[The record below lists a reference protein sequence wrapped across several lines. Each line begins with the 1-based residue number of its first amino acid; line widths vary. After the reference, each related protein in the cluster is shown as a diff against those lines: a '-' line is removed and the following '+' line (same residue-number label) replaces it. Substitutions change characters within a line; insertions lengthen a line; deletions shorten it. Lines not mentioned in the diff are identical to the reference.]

1 MINPDHARLK
11 MVEEQLVPRGITDA
25 RVLEAMR
32 KVPRHLFLEEALADR
47 AYEDSALP
55 IGEKQTISQPYIVA
69 LMTQAL
75 ALRPTDKVLEI
86 GTGSGY
92 QTAILAELAERVY
105 SIERVKSLALQAR
118 ERLDRMGCRN
128 VAIRIGDGP
137 YGWGDAAPFDAIL
150 VAAGSPSVPPLLVEQ
165 LREGGRLVIPVEDL
179 QHASAFHAKAPTW
192 ATVSSSPS
200 SGLSHGTRT
209 HAEGLQHHDRPEGPV
224 RAAGARPGPDVCVR
238 RDGLRRRSPGPRPQ
252 RRRLRRHPAIPGI
265 PRLQRHVRQELHGRG
280 RQDHQPGPGI
290 EPAVAGRD
298 RPVHRCL
305 LPRYGAPWGP
315 PGNGGTQGHRTH
327 GGDHPAHTRAS

>member
-105 SIERVKSLALQAR
+105 SIERVTSLALQAR
-118 ERLDRMGCRN
+118 TRLVRLSYRN
-128 VAIRIGDGP
+128 MEIRIG
-137 YGWGDAAPFDAIL
+137 
-150 VAAGSPSVPPLLVEQ
+150 
-165 LREGGRLVIPVEDL
+165 
-179 QHASAFHAKAPTW
+179 HATS
-192 ATVSSSPS
+192 
-200 SGLSHGTRT
+200 R
-209 HAEGLQHHDRPEGPV
+209 
-224 RAAGARPGPDVCVR
+224 
-238 RDGLRRRSPGPRPQ
+238 
-252 RRRLRRHPAIPGI
+252 
-265 PRLQRHVRQELHGRG
+265 
-280 RQDHQPGPGI
+280 
-290 EPAVAGRD
+290 
-298 RPVHRCL
+298 
-305 LPRYGAPWGP
+305 WGP
-315 PGNGGTQGHRTH
+315 PA
-327 GGDHPAHTRAS
+327 PF

>member
-47 AYEDSALP
+47 AYDDSALP

-118 ERLDRMGCRN
+118 ERLDRIGYRN
-128 VAIRIGDGP
+128 VAIRIGDGT
-137 YGWGDAAPFDAIL
+137 YGWGDAAPVDAIL
-150 VAAGSPSVPPLLVEQ
+150 VAAGAPP
-165 LREGGRLVIPVEDL
+165 RPPV
-179 QHASAFHAKAPTW
+179 
-192 ATVSSSPS
+192 
-200 SGLSHGTRT
+200 
-209 HAEGLQHHDRPEGPV
+209 PV
-224 RAAGARPGPDVCVR
+224 RQVRVGRRAGISVCGP
-238 RDGLRRRSPGPRPQ
+238 
-252 RRRLRRHPAIPGI
+252 
-265 PRLQRHVRQELHGRG
+265 
-280 RQDHQPGPGI
+280 
-290 EPAVAGRD
+290 
-298 RPVHRCL
+298 HR
-305 LPRYGAPWGP
+305 
-315 PGNGGTQGHRTH
+315 
-327 GGDHPAHTRAS
+327 

>member
-11 MVEEQLVPRGITDA
+11 MVEEQLVPRGITDS

-47 AYEDSALP
+47 AYDDSALP

-75 ALRPTDKVLEI
+75 ALRPTDKALEI

-118 ERLDRMGCRN
+118 ERLDRMGYRN
-128 VAIRIGDGP
+128 VAIRIGDGT

-165 LREGGRLVIPVEDL
+165 LREGGRLVIPV
-179 QHASAFHAKAPTW
+179 
-192 ATVSSSPS
+192 
-200 SGLSHGTRT
+200 G
-209 HAEGLQHHDRPEGPV
+209 DRHV
-224 RAAGARPGPDVCVR
+224 
-238 RDGLRRRSPGPRPQ
+238 Q
-252 RRRLRRHPAIPGI
+252 
-265 PRLQRHVRQELHGRG
+265 RLQVSVKQGGQLVVSDLG
-280 RQDHQPGPGI
+280 DCVFVPFI
-290 EPAVAGRD
+290 
-298 RPVHRCL
+298 
-305 LPRYGAPWGP
+305 GAFAW
-315 PGNGGTQGHRTH
+315 NA
-327 GGDHPAHTRAS
+327 DAC

>member
-11 MVEEQLVPRGITDA
+11 MVEEQLVPRGINDA

-105 SIERVKSLALQAR
+105 SIERVKCLALRAR
-118 ERLDRMGCRN
+118 ERLDPLGHPN
-128 VAIRIGDGP
+128 GGIRVGDG
-137 YGWGDAAPFDAIL
+137 GSGVGSTGT
-150 VAAGSPSVPPLLVEQ
+150 VA
-165 LREGGRLVIPVEDL
+165 
-179 QHASAFHAKAPTW
+179 
-192 ATVSSSPS
+192 
-200 SGLSHGTRT
+200 
-209 HAEGLQHHDRPEGPV
+209 
-224 RAAGARPGPDVCVR
+224 
-238 RDGLRRRSPGPRPQ
+238 
-252 RRRLRRHPAIPGI
+252 
-265 PRLQRHVRQELHGRG
+265 
-280 RQDHQPGPGI
+280 
-290 EPAVAGRD
+290 
-298 RPVHRCL
+298 
-305 LPRYGAPWGP
+305 
-315 PGNGGTQGHRTH
+315 
-327 GGDHPAHTRAS
+327 

>member
-1 MINPDHARLK
+1 
-11 MVEEQLVPRGITDA
+11 MVEEQLVPRGITDS

-47 AYEDSALP
+47 AYDDSALP

-75 ALRPTDKVLEI
+75 ALRPTDKALEI

-118 ERLDRMGCRN
+118 ERLDRMGYRN
-128 VAIRIGDGP
+128 VAIRIGDGT

-165 LREGGRLVIPVEDL
+165 LREGGRLVIPV
-179 QHASAFHAKAPTW
+179 
-192 ATVSSSPS
+192 
-200 SGLSHGTRT
+200 G
-209 HAEGLQHHDRPEGPV
+209 DRHV
-224 RAAGARPGPDVCVR
+224 
-238 RDGLRRRSPGPRPQ
+238 Q
-252 RRRLRRHPAIPGI
+252 
-265 PRLQRHVRQELHGRG
+265 RLQVSVKQGGQLVVSDLG
-280 RQDHQPGPGI
+280 DCVFVPFI
-290 EPAVAGRD
+290 
-298 RPVHRCL
+298 
-305 LPRYGAPWGP
+305 GAFAW
-315 PGNGGTQGHRTH
+315 NA
-327 GGDHPAHTRAS
+327 DAC

>member
-118 ERLDRMGCRN
+118 ERLDPMGYRN
-128 VAIRIGDGP
+128 VAIRIGDGTF
-137 YGWGDAAPFDAIL
+137 GLGDAAPFDAIL

-165 LREGGRLVIPVEDL
+165 LREGGRLVIP
-179 QHASAFHAKAPTW
+179 
-192 ATVSSSPS
+192 
-200 SGLSHGTRT
+200 GG
-209 HAEGLQHHDRPEGPV
+209 DRAV
-224 RAAGARPGPDVCVR
+224 
-238 RDGLRRRSPGPRPQ
+238 Q
-252 RRRLRRHPAIPGI
+252 RRQLGVK
-265 PRLQRHVRQELHGRG
+265 Q
-280 RQDHQPGPGI
+280 
-290 EPAVAGRD
+290 
-298 RPVHRCL
+298 
-305 LPRYGAPWGP
+305 
-315 PGNGGTQGHRTH
+315 GGQQIG
-327 GGDHPAHTRAS
+327 RASCRERV